1 MSRDGVSVVL
11 PAMIYPGHFEQKIG
25 FDQVRQQLKAVCLSS
40 MGQEWVDAMGFTSD
54 FETIRELLDRGQEYL
69 SLQSGVDSL
78 PDCYFYDARPSLK
91 KARIEGSWLDEME
104 AINLRRSLFSIN
116 QLVRFFS
123 KEDIEAKYPCLSAVA
138 KNTPVFPDIIKHI
151 DTIVS
156 PTGEILDSA
165 SPLLGNIRH
174 ELRTTLNSLSKRLQQ
189 ILRQAQQEGYVD
201 KDTAPSVRD
210 GRLVIPISPAF
221 KRKIKGIVHDE
232 SATGKTVYIE
242 PAELVEA
249 NNRIRELENEEHREI
264 VRILTQLTDS
274 IRPYVVDMQ
283 LSYQLLAELD
293 FLRAKASFSKDIG
306 AIRPRFDNAPCLEW
320 VKAVHPLLNLSLRK
334 QQKQVVPL
342 SITLTEKQ
350 RLLIISGPNAG
361 GKSVCL
367 KTVGLLQYMLQC
379 GMMIPLHDSS
389 RTGCFE
395 RLFIDIGDEQ
405 SIEDDLSTYSSH
417 LLNMKFFLKNCQER
431 TLLLIDEFG
440 TGTEPKI
447 GGAIAEACLDR
458 FNRQKS
464 YGIITTH
471 YSNLKHFAD
480 DHEGVV
486 NGAML
491 YDRHEM
497 RPLFALEI
505 GRPGSSFAVEI
516 ARKIGL
522 PEGVIKDATDS
533 VGSDYV
539 DMDKYLQDITRDKRY
554 WESKRQTIRSKEKK
568 AEELAVQLEQELNE
582 LKQQRKEILH
592 NAKQEASRLLDDS
605 NAKIELT
612 IRQIKEAQAQKE
624 ETREIRKNLQTFK
637 QTLAADDK
645 ETDEQIERKIQK
657 IKRKE
662 NKKKQE
668 AELGLRP
675 HKNEQQP
682 GKPHKP
688 LAVKDTVK
696 IKGQHTTGT
705 IVELKGKKAKVVFGA
720 VQTTVSLEQLE
731 AATPAPKSETNP
743 YTTLGRRTSE
753 EVHEKKLQFKQEID
767 VRGMRGD
774 EALQA
779 VMYFIDD
786 AIMTGVSRVRI
797 LHGTGTGALRQLIR
811 QYLGTVQPVKD
822 YHDEHVQFGGAGIT
836 VVNLE

>member
-1 MSRDGVSVVL
+1 MASIVL
-11 PAMIYPGHFEQKIG
+11 EEAMIYPGHFEQKIG
-25 FDQVRQQLKAVCLSS
+25 FDQVRQQLKAACLSS
-40 MGQEWVDAMGFTSD
+40 MGQEWVDAMVFSSD
-54 FETIRELLDRGQEYL
+54 FDTIREKLDRSQEYL
-69 SLQSGVDSL
+69 TLQLSSETL

-91 KARIEGSWLDEME
+91 KARIEGSWLDETE
-104 AINLRRSLFSIN
+104 AINLRRSLYSIA
-116 QLVRFFS
+116 QVVHFFS
-123 KEDIEAKYPCLSAVA
+123 KEEIEGNYPCLSAVA
-138 KNTPVFPDIIKHI
+138 KSTPVFPDIIKRI
-151 DTIVS
+151 DAVVS
-156 PTGEILDSA
+156 PNGEILDTA

-174 ELRTTLNSLSKRLQQ
+174 ELRTTLSSLSKRLQH
-189 ILRQAQQEGYVD
+189 ILRQAQQDGFVD

-249 NNRIRELENEEHREI
+249 NNRIRELENEERREI
-264 VRILTQLTDS
+264 IRILIQLTDS
-274 IRPYVVDMQ
+274 IRPFVVDMQ
-283 LSYQLLAELD
+283 FSYQLLAELD
-293 FLRAKASFSKDIG
+293 FLRAKTSFSKNIG
-306 AIRPRFDNAPCLEW
+306 AIRPRFDNIPCLEW

-334 QQKQVVPL
+334 QHKQVVPL
-342 SITLTEKQ
+342 SISLTDKQ

-417 LLNMKFFLKNCQER
+417 LLNMKYFLKHAQER

-447 GGAIAEACLDR
+447 GGAIAEACLNR
-458 FNRQKS
+458 FNRQLA
-464 YGIITTH
+464 YGVITTH
-471 YSNLKHFAD
+471 YSNLKHFAE
-480 DHEGVV
+480 DHDGVI

-522 PEGVIKDATDS
+522 PEDVINDATES

-539 DMDKYLQDITRDKRY
+539 DLDKYLQDISRDKRY
-554 WESKRQTIRSKEKK
+554 WESKRQTVRIKEKK
-568 AEELAVQLEQELNE
+568 TEELAVQLEEELTE
-582 LKQQRKEILH
+582 LKKQRKEILNH
-592 NAKQEASRLLDDS
+592 AKQEASRLLDDS
-605 NAKIELT
+605 NATIELT
-612 IRQIKEAQAQKE
+612 IRQIKEAQAAKE

-637 QTLAADDK
+637 QSLNESDK
-645 ETDEQIERKIQK
+645 VTDERIERKIQK

-662 NKKKQE
+662 DK
-668 AELGLRP
+668 
-675 HKNEQQP
+675 KNEQP
-682 GKPHKP
+682 KSSSASRKHENVKPVKA
-688 LAVKDTVK
+688 LAVDDTVR
-696 IKGQHTTGT
+696 IKGQHVTGT
-705 IVELKGKKAKVVFGA
+705 LVELKGKMAKVVFG
-720 VQTTVSLEQLE
+720 VIQTTVSQDQLE
-731 AATPAPKSETNP
+731 AATPAPRNDSNP

-753 EVHEKKLQFKQEID
+753 DIHEKKLQFKQEID

-779 VMYFIDD
+779 VMYYIDD

-797 LHGTGTGALRQLIR
+797 LHGTGTGVLRQLIR
-811 QYLGTVQPVKD
+811 QYLGTVQSVKD
-822 YHDEHVQFGGAGIT
+822 YRDEHIQFGGAGIT
-836 VVNLE
+836 VIDLD

>member
-1 MSRDGVSVVL
+1 MHE
-11 PAMIYPGHFEQKIG
+11 AMIYPEHFEQKIG
-25 FDQVRQQLKAVCLSS
+25 FDHIRQQLKAACLSS
-40 MGQEWVDAMGFTSD
+40 LGHEWVDAMSFSSS
-54 FETIRELLDRGQEYL
+54 FEAIREQLDRSQEYV
-69 SLQSGVDSL
+69 SLQQSAENL

-91 KARIEGSWLDEME
+91 KARIEGSWLDEKE
-104 AINLRRSLFSIN
+104 AINLRRSLYSIA
-116 QLVRFFS
+116 QVVHFFS
-123 KEDIEAKYPCLSAVA
+123 REEIERNYPCLSAVA
-138 KNTPVFPDIIKHI
+138 KSTPMFPDCIKRI
-151 DTIVS
+151 DAVVS
-156 PTGEILDSA
+156 PNGEILDSA
-165 SPLLGNIRH
+165 SPLLGTIRH
-174 ELRTTLNSLSKRLQQ
+174 ELRATLNSLSKRLQH
-189 ILRQAQQEGYVD
+189 ILRQAQQDGFVD

-249 NNRIRELENEEHREI
+249 NNRIRELENEERREI
-264 VRILTQLTDS
+264 IRILIQLTDT
-274 IRPYVVDMQ
+274 IRPYVVEMQ
-283 LSYQLLAELD
+283 FSYQLLAELD
-293 FLRAKASFSKDIG
+293 FLRAKASFSKVIG
-306 AIRPRFDNAPCLEW
+306 AIRPIFDNIPTLEW

-334 QQKQVVPL
+334 QHKQVVPL
-342 SITLTEKQ
+342 TITLTEKQ

-379 GMMIPLHDSS
+379 GLMIPLHDSS

-417 LLNMKFFLKNCQER
+417 LLNMKYFLRHSQER

-447 GGAIAEACLDR
+447 GGAIAEACLNR
-458 FNRQKS
+458 FNQQKA
-464 YGIITTH
+464 YGVITTH
-471 YSNLKHFAD
+471 YSNLKHFAE

-522 PEGVIKDATDS
+522 PEDVINDATES

-539 DMDKYLQDITRDKRY
+539 DMDKYLQDISRDKRY
-554 WESKRQTIRSKEKK
+554 WESKRQTIRIKEKK
-568 AEELAVQLEQELNE
+568 TEELAIQLEDELSE
-582 LKQQRKEILH
+582 LKKQRKEIL
-592 NAKQEASRLLDDS
+592 NLAKQEASRLLDDS

-612 IRQIKEAQAQKE
+612 IRQIKEAQAAKE
-624 ETREIRKNLQTFK
+624 ETREIRKNLQSFK
-637 QTLAADDK
+637 QSLDEKDK
-645 ETDEQIERKIQK
+645 ETDEKIERKIQK

-662 NKKKQE
+662 DRKMDQVGVVSNS
-668 AELGLRP
+668 R
-675 HKNEQQP
+675 KNEP
-682 GKPHKP
+682 IKP
-688 LAVKDTVK
+688 VKVLSVDDTVR

-705 IVELKGKKAKVVFGA
+705 LMEVKGKKAKVVFG
-720 VQTTVSLEQLE
+720 VIQTTVSLDQLE
-731 AATPAPKSETNP
+731 AATPAPRNDSNP

-753 EVHEKKLQFKQEID
+753 DIHEKKLQFKQEID

-797 LHGTGTGALRQLIR
+797 LHGTGTGVLRQLIR
-811 QYLGTVQPVKD
+811 QYLGTIQVIKD
-822 YHDEHVQFGGAGIT
+822 YRDEHIQFGGAGIT
-836 VVNLE
+836 VIDLE